1 MKFTL
6 FVFVAVVLVIHQFS
20 DATNLGEN
28 RYAIYAKEI
37 SDYILQRP
45 GLKSLCEKMEIAMTQ
60 SQLASFLA
68 TLKPSVLHSVIRYFR
83 EHYSNEADDQLLRYV
98 NSANGD
104 TIRKLK
110 NNLGKLRALQKGL
123 DTTDIEHLRKS
134 LGNLLRRLFV

>member
-6 FVFVAVVLVIHQFS
+6 FVFVAVVFVIHQFS

-45 GLKSLCEKMEIAMTQ
+45 GLKSLCEKVGIAMTQ